1 MNSGFNLDE
10 YIMHHVLNSHE
21 WVLPF
26 ISPIPL
32 PGILTTHALMVLFAC
47 TIILLLFLVFYRKKE
62 RVPTGLTNCLEA
74 LVVFIRDD
82 IAIPNLGEKDGL
94 QFTPMLCTI
103 FFFILTL
110 NLMGIIP
117 IFATATSNINV
128 TFSLAFLIFI
138 LLVFGT
144 LLRNGFHGIWHALIP
159 STLPTWLIPFF
170 LIIEV
175 VSIGVRSV
183 ALMIRLFANMIA
195 GHMVILSFLG
205 LTIIMGWFTVP
216 GVIVGLMGVTL
227 AVFIYCLEVFIALL
241 QAYIFILLSAVFI
254 GQMYHPDH

>member
-1 MNSGFNLDE
+1 MNSNFNLDE

-21 WVLPF
+21 WLLPF
-26 ISPIPL
+26 ASPVPL
-32 PGILTTHALMVLFAC
+32 PGFLTTHALMILIGCA
-47 TIILLLFLVFYRKKE
+47 IILMLFLVFYRKNE

-74 LVVFIRDD
+74 LVVFIRDEV
-82 IAIPNLGEKDGL
+82 AIPNLGEKDGL

-103 FFFILTL
+103 FFFVLTL
-110 NLMGIIP
+110 NLLGLIP
-117 IFATATSNINV
+117 IFTTATSNINV
-128 TFSLAFLIFI
+128 TFSLAFLIFV

-144 LLRNGFHGIWHALIP
+144 LLRNGLPGIWHALIP
-159 STLPTWLIPFF
+159 STLPKWLIPFF
-170 LIIEV
+170 LIVEIA
-175 VSIGVRSV
+175 SIVVRSV

-205 LTIIMGWFTVP
+205 LVIIFGWIALPAV
-216 GVIVGLMGVTL
+216 LL
-227 AVFIYCLEVFIALL
+227 AVFIYCLEFFISLL

>member
-1 MNSGFNLDE
+1 MNSNFNLDE
-10 YIMHHVLNSHE
+10 YIMHHVLNSHQ
-21 WVLPF
+21 WLLPF
-26 ISPIPL
+26 VSPIQL
-32 PGILTTHALMVLFAC
+32 PGGLTTHALMIFLAC
-47 TIILLLFLVFYRKKE
+47 TVILLLFLVFYRKNE

-82 IAIPNLGEKDGL
+82 VAIPNLGEKDGL

-103 FFFILTL
+103 FFFILVL
-110 NLMGIIP
+110 NFMGLIP
-117 IFATATSNINV
+117 IFSTATGNINV

-144 LLRNGFHGIWHALIP
+144 LLRNGVKGMWKALIP
-159 STLPTWLIPFF
+159 STLPKWLIPFF
-170 LIIEV
+170 LVIEIA
-175 VSIGVRSV
+175 SIGVRSV

-195 GHMVILSFLG
+195 GHMMIFSFLG
-205 LTIIMGWFTVP
+205 LVILFGWVAFPAV
-216 GVIVGLMGVTL
+216 LL

-241 QAYIFILLSAVFI
+241 QAYIFVLLSAVFI

>member
-1 MNSGFNLDE
+1 MNSTFNLDH

-21 WVLPF
+21 WLLPF
-26 ISPIPL
+26 VAPIQL
-32 PGILTTHALMVLFAC
+32 PGILTSHALMVLFAC
-47 TIILLLFLVFYRKKE
+47 TIILLLFLVFYRKND

-74 LVVFIRDD
+74 IVVFIRDD

-94 QFTPMLCTI
+94 QLTPMLCTI
-103 FFFILTL
+103 FFFILIL

-117 IFATATSNINV
+117 IFATATANINV

-144 LLRNGFHGIWHALIP
+144 LLRNGFKGIWHALIP
-159 STLPTWLIPFF
+159 SSLPKWLIPFF
-170 LIIEV
+170 IPIEIA
-175 VSIGVRSV
+175 SICVRSV

-205 LTIIMGWFTVP
+205 LVILLGWIALPAV
-216 GVIVGLMGVTL
+216 LL

>member
-1 MNSGFNLDE
+1 MNSNFNLDE

-21 WVLPF
+21 WLLPF
-26 ISPIPL
+26 AAPVPL
-32 PGILTTHALMVLFAC
+32 PGFLTTHALMVLIAC
-47 TIILLLFLVFYRKKE
+47 ATILMLFLVFYKKNE
-62 RVPTGLTNCLEA
+62 RVPTGITNCLEA

-110 NLMGIIP
+110 NIMGIIP
-117 IFATATSNINV
+117 LFSTATSNINV
-128 TFSLAFLIFI
+128 TFSLAFLIFV

-144 LLRNGFHGIWHALIP
+144 LLRNGPKGIWHALIP
-159 STLPTWLIPFF
+159 SSLPKWLIPFF
-170 LIIEV
+170 LIIEIA
-175 VSIGVRSV
+175 SICVRSV

-205 LTIIMGWFTVP
+205 LVIILGWIALPAV
-216 GVIVGLMGVTL
+216 LL

>member
-1 MNSGFNLDE
+1 MNPNFNLDG

-21 WVLPF
+21 WLLPF
-26 ISPIPL
+26 VAPIPL
-32 PGILTTHALMVLFAC
+32 PGIVTSHALMVFFAC
-47 TIILLLFLVFYRKKE
+47 TIILLLFLVFYRKNE
-62 RVPTGLTNCLEA
+62 RVPTGLTNCLET
-74 LVVFIRDD
+74 LVVFIRDE

-110 NLMGIIP
+110 NLMGLIP
-117 IFATATSNINV
+117 LFSTATANINV
-128 TFSLAFLIFI
+128 TFSLGFLILI

-144 LLRNGFHGIWHALIP
+144 IARNGFKGIWHALVP
-159 STLPTWLIPFF
+159 STLPKWLIPFF
-170 LIIEV
+170 LV
-175 VSIGVRSV
+175 VEIASIVVRCA
-183 ALMIRLFANMIA
+183 ALMIRLFANMIS

-205 LTIIMGWFTVP
+205 LVILFGWIALP
-216 GVIVGLMGVTL
+216 
-227 AVFIYCLEVFIALL
+227 AVFVAVCVYCLEVFIALL